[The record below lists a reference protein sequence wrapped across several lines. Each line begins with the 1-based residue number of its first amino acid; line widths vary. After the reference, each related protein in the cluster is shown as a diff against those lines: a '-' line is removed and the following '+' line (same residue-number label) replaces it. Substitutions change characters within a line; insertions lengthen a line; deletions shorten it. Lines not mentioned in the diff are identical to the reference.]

1 MEVEG
6 VSATTEE
13 PKKVGAVGVVVTW
26 GVLEAG
32 VEVEVADASEEAKE
46 VGVVGTCEEAKKV
59 GVVGVAWWIAWAQR
73 VGVWEVAGVSPTE
86 HYSAKKAGVAL
97 CPVSL
102 PAGRAAALWAW
113 RHCPRV

>member
-46 VGVVGTCEEAKKV
+46 V

>member
-13 PKKVGAVGVVVTW
+13 PKKVGAVGAVVTW
-26 GVLEAG
+26 GVLE
-32 VEVEVADASEEAKE
+32 VEVEVADASGKAKE

-73 VGVWEVAGVSPTE
+73 VGVWGVAGVSPTE
-86 HYSAKKAGVAL
+86 HYSAKKEGVAL

-102 PAGRAAALWAW
+102 LAGQAALWAW
-113 RHCPRV
+113 LHCPRV